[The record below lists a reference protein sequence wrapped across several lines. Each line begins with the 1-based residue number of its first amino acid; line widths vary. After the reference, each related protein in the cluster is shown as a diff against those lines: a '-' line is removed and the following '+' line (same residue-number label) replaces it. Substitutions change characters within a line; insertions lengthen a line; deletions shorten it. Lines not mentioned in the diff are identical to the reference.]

1 MPTPRLVKD
10 INPGNPSSSPTWLT
24 AVGDTLFF
32 VADDGSN
39 GEQLW
44 RSNGTAP
51 STVPVTNGRAFIE
64 SPANLTALG
73 NTLFFSAN
81 DGVYGTEL
89 WASRGSATSTVRL
102 SDIYEGSFGSHPS
115 SLTAVDR
122 TLFFSADS
130 SGSRVGREL
139 FKSDGTPAGTN
150 LVKNITVAN
159 ASSNPT
165 NFTPVGN
172 TLFFVTSYSRP
183 AIWKTDGT
191 ARGTI
196 EVWDQNGGAGPN
208 ELTAVGSSL
217 FFTAENS
224 VDPFIR
230 REVWRTDGTKT
241 GTIQISNF
249 RSIAQSRYGSDIQGT
264 NPRNLTPIGRT
275 VFFTAGDTNTGRE
288 LWKTGGTI
296 ASTVRVA
303 DIRPGSESSN
313 PRDLTPVGNTLY
325 FVAFDDS
332 SGTELWKS
340 DGSTAGTV
348 RVADLAPGI
357 NSSSPE
363 NLLAHGN
370 LLYFTADN
378 GINGRELWM
387 TDGTAAGTLPV
398 ADIRNG
404 PFGSNPA
411 NLTAVGRNIYFT
423 ADNGS
428 NGQELYFLD
437 LTPPLLGSITVD
449 GSRLVLGFSEPIQF
463 SSSVADRF
471 SVTVAGISRSVL
483 ATTAGPTSSDLLL
496 TLDGPAPT
504 SSQSVRVQY
513 TDLTRNDD
521 VLGVV
526 QDRAGNDLASIN
538 PPGRAADTFRSAA
551 SVAALA
557 ATTSNLVLTG
567 KNAINGTGNNLANT
581 ITGNGA
587 ANSLNGGA
595 AADRLIGGGGND
607 RLTGGFGADVFRLDA
622 ALSSSNNRDTITDF
636 NPSQGDRIELE
647 NGVFKG
653 LTRTGSLTPTGFRS
667 GRSFNSA
674 AQRIL
679 YNPATGHLSYDSN
692 GNASGG
698 VSALIAV
705 LTTKPTLTP
714 SLFIVT

>member
-10 INPGNPSSSPTWLT
+10 ILPGNPSSSPTWLT

-32 VADDGSN
+32 VANDGRN

-51 STVPVTNGRAFIE
+51 STVLATNGRAFIE
-64 SPANLTALG
+64 SPGNLTALG

-89 WASRGSATSTVRL
+89 WASRGSAASTIRL
-102 SDIYEGSFGSHPS
+102 SDIYEGSFGSNPS

-139 FKSDGTPAGTN
+139 FKSDGTSAGTN
-150 LVKNITVAN
+150 LVKNITGAN
-159 ASSNPT
+159 DSSSPT
-165 NFTPVGN
+165 NFAAVGN
-172 TLFFVTSYSRP
+172 TLFFVTSLP
-183 AIWKTDGT
+183 HQAIWKSDGN
-191 ARGTI
+191 ARGTV
-196 EVWDQNGGAGPN
+196 EVSNQNGLSGSSPR
-208 ELTAVGSSL
+208 ELTGMGNSL
-217 FFTAENS
+217 FFTAGNS
-224 VDPFIR
+224 VDSFGR
-230 REVWRTDGTKT
+230 REVWRTDGTRA
-241 GTIQISNF
+241 GTIQVSDF
-249 RSIAQSRYGSDIQGT
+249 LTIAY
-264 NPRNLTPIGRT
+264 PRTLADPRDLTPIGKT
-275 VFFTAGDTNTGRE
+275 LFFTAGENSGGRE
-288 LWKTGGTI
+288 LWKTEGT
-296 ASTVRVA
+296 AATTVRVV

-313 PRDLTPVGNTLY
+313 PRELTPVDNTLY
-325 FVAFDDS
+325 FAAFDDI

-363 NLLAHGN
+363 ELLAHGN
-370 LLYFTADN
+370 LLYFTADD
-378 GINGRELWM
+378 GISGRELWR
-387 TDGTAAGTLPV
+387 TDGTATGTIRV
-398 ADIRNG
+398 ADIRG
-404 PFGSNPA
+404 GLFGSNPA

-437 LTPPLLGSITVD
+437 LTPPSLGSISVD
-449 GSRLVLGFSEPIQF
+449 GSRLVLGFSELIQI

-483 ATTAGPTSSDLLL
+483 ATTAGTTSSELLL

-504 SSQSVRVQY
+504 SSQSVRLQY
-513 TDLTRNDD
+513 TDLTGNDD

-551 SVAALA
+551 SVGALA

-595 AADRLIGGGGND
+595 AADRLIGSGGND
-607 RLTGGFGADVFRLDA
+607 RLTGGFGADIFRLDA

-636 NPSQGDRIELE
+636 NRSQGDRIELE
-647 NGVFKG
+647 NDVFKG
-653 LTRTGSLTPTGFRS
+653 IARTGPLAPTAFRS

-674 AQRIL
+674 SQRIL
-679 YNPATGHLSYDSN
+679 YNPANGNLSYDSN
-692 GNASGG
+692 GNAAGG

-705 LTTKPTLTP
+705 LSTKPTLTH